1 MNTQMHMSPNSH
13 NGTTPSSSS
22 SGHREGTSTFP
33 PPPPP
38 STPVMRSCPPGP
50 TSTVFSSDDDEEQDR
65 GMASPASHRTT
76 HIEILKDAPGSNTPT
91 LSNHPK
97 ARRRS
102 SLSVKRENSSS
113 PSSNCNSPPLH
124 EVRSSSALQPVV
136 QSPSTVVSKYLYK
149 ASRTM
154 TLGIRGDHRNVLPF
168 HYSPKRKS
176 RVNTQQ
182 FAIFAVALVLLA
194 LTRAQWH
201 PLP

>member
-22 SGHREGTSTFP
+22 SGHREGTSTFS

-38 STPVMRSCPPGP
+38 STPVTRSCPPGP
-50 TSTVFSSDDDEEQDR
+50 TSTVFSFSSDDDEEQDR

-113 PSSNCNSPPLH
+113 PSSNCNSPPFH

-136 QSPSTVVSKYLYK
+136 QSPSTVPSKYLYK

-154 TLGIRGDHRNVLPF
+154 TLGIRGDHFNVLPF
-168 HYSPKRKS
+168 HYSPKRNASLGAFCFLS
-176 RVNTQQ
+176 R
-182 FAIFAVALVLLA
+182 
-194 LTRAQWH
+194 
-201 PLP
+201 